1 MDSARLQSIVKRVT
15 ERVLNQGR
23 SVAHGARVS
32 GVHVDLGAAGGNAS
46 GLPTL
51 AVSTPGESA
60 GQTSSMLT
68 AEDLAHA
75 KDGEPYFL
83 PAGARPTALAEEEA
97 WRRGIELRS
106 GSAHGRQRLRVAVGA
121 DHGGFPVKE
130 LVRQWLGE
138 LGHSVQDLG
147 THSTD
152 AVDYPDFARAVAE
165 AVASGQ
171 ADFGICVDGAGI
183 GSCMAA
189 NKVPGA
195 RAAMCYDE
203 KTASNAREHNFANV
217 LSLGG
222 PMLGD
227 EACRR
232 IVLRFLE
239 TPEGATRHAR
249 RVDKIRAIEMRY
261 SHKDQPLRRVLPE
274 SGGT

>member
-1 MDSARLQSIVKRVT
+1 MDSARLQAIVKRVT
-15 ERVLNQGR
+15 QRVLNQGR
-23 SVAHGARVS
+23 SAAFGERVS
-32 GVHVDLGAAGGNAS
+32 GVHVDLGVPGGTA
-46 GLPTL
+46 
-51 AVSTPGESA
+51 PGA
-60 GQTSSMLT
+60 GQASLSSGNTGSEAPSRLITS
-68 AEDLAHA
+68 EDLAQA
-75 KDGEPYFL
+75 KNGEPYFL

-97 WRRGIELRS
+97 WRRGIDLRS
-106 GSAHGRQRLRVAVGA
+106 GSGQGGSRLRVAVGA

-130 LVRQWLGE
+130 LVKQWLAE
-138 LGHSVQDLG
+138 LGHQVLDLG
-147 THSTD
+147 THSTE

-165 AVASGQ
+165 AVVNGR
-171 ADFGICVDGAGI
+171 ADFGVCVDGAGI

-227 EACRR
+227 DACRR
-232 IVLRFLE
+232 ILVRFLE
-239 TPEGATRHAR
+239 TPEGASRHAR
-249 RVDKIRAIEMRY
+249 RVDKIRAIETRY
-261 SHKDQPLRRVLPE
+261 SHQDQPLRRVLPE